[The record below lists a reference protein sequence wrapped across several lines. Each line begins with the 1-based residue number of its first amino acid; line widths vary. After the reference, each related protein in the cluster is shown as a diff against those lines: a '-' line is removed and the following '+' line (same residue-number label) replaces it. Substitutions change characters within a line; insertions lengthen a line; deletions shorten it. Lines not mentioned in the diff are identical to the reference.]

1 MMNKLLSVYRILILN
16 QKLIKIYLTR
26 LHNQIIISSFKIIK
40 GYKSITKINIHHN
53 LLIMLSKVL
62 ILEKLNLIKFISLIN
77 MEIHLFYKI

>member
-1 MMNKLLSVYRILILN
+1 MNKLLSVYRILIFN
-16 QKLIKIYLTR
+16 QKLIRIYLTHP
-26 LHNQIIISSFKIIK
+26 HNQIIISSFKIIK